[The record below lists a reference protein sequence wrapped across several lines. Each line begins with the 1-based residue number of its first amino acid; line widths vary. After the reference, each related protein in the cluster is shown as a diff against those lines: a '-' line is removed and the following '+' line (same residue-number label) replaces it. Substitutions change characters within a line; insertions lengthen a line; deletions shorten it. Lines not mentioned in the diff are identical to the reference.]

1 MPAVDTRIYLD
12 LTVSAAG
19 HHQRQRGV
27 YIHRQDGRVV
37 VVHIRMPRNLQCFG
51 PHLVARA
58 ARHDTVGSACVLEAR
73 VRARAVAPKQYFQAS
88 SHNGLA
94 MFRADVQFGACCV
107 FGGCFKRNRI
117 EVCVEKVA
125 DSSLFS

>member
-1 MPAVDTRIYLD
+1 M
-12 LTVSAAG
+12 
-19 HHQRQRGV
+19 
-27 YIHRQDGRVV
+27 
-37 VVHIRMPRNLQCFG
+37 
-51 PHLVARA
+51 
-58 ARHDTVGSACVLEAR
+58 LEAR

-107 FGGCFKRNRI
+107 FGAFEPGCFKRNRI